1 MTSPDKPWIS
11 QAGLHALEAILEQL
25 HGPQHPDVAA
35 ALHAIA
41 ALKDTFVEAGMHVM
55 NSPAGDARPSRR
67 GSGTF
72 MAELLPSGRR
82 RKGARRLRSLILR

>member
-67 GSGTF
+67 GSGRLWQSSCHPGEG
-72 MAELLPSGRR
+72 AKGQGDSG
-82 RKGARRLRSLILR
+82 L